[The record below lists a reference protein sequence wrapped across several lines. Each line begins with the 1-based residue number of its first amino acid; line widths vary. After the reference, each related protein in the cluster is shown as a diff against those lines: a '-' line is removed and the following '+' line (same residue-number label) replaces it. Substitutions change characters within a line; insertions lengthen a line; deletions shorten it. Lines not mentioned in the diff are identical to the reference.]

1 MDYSTKI
8 KLNLIDNFKNHPF
21 KVENDDSL
29 KELAKSI
36 KQNGLL
42 NPVIVRKKG
51 ASRYEMISGHR
62 RKTAMEL
69 LGIEE
74 IDAIVKELTDDEAV
88 IYMVDSNI
96 YREKILPSE
105 KAFAYKM
112 KMNAIKH
119 QGKNF
124 GLPVSEAVI
133 RNCW

>member
-1 MDYSTKI
+1 MNYSTKI

-21 KVENDDSL
+21 KVENNDSL

-74 IDAIVKELTDDEAV
+74 VDAIVKELTDDEAV
-88 IYMVDSNI
+88 I
-96 YREKILPSE
+96 
-105 KAFAYKM
+105 
-112 KMNAIKH
+112 
-119 QGKNF
+119 
-124 GLPVSEAVI
+124 
-133 RNCW
+133 